1 MRKAVLVL
9 MCVAMLLAAG
19 TTFAQSPNYDPGPV
33 WRVTYYHLKT
43 GQGDAFWKDFREHV
57 KPVLEEFKKAGLI
70 SDFKTFLNPVLDH
83 PGDWDV
89 ALSIS
94 YPNYAALD
102 QLDAKG
108 ATIVSKHYGSRD
120 AALEAAKKRNDLR
133 EAVASHL
140 AREVTSK

>member
-33 WRVTYYHLKT
+33 WRVTYYHVKT

>member
-19 TTFAQSPNYDPGPV
+19 TTLAQSPNYDPGPV

-108 ATIVSKHYGSRD
+108 ATIVSKHYDSRD